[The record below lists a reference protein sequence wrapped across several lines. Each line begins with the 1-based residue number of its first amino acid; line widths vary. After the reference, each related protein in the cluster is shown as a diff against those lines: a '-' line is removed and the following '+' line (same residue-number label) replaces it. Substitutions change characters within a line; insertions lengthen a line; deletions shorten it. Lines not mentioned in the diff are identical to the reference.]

1 MTLAFSKY
9 VAYEEKLFHKIYSF
23 CMWPEVLSEL
33 IDLVHNDFMLGNQL
47 ELLVNSI
54 WGKKRTN
61 VHHLYHKSIFK
72 VS

>member
-33 IDLVHNDFMLGNQL
+33 IDLGPVYMEVGDP
-47 ELLVNSI
+47 
-54 WGKKRTN
+54 R
-61 VHHLYHKSIFK
+61 
-72 VS
+72 